1 MASILK
7 VDEMQGVTSAGDITI
22 TSEGGAATQ
31 SLQQGLCKTWCN
43 LNFTSTTPRDDIN
56 IASITDNGTAD
67 MTLTYTNAMSNN
79 NYATSGMSGEVSG
92 SGNPDGIIM
101 CARAGGYDNAFG
113 TSFVRVRCVNVSGT
127 AIERAFGAVSIHG
140 DLA

>member
-1 MASILK
+1 MSTILVNTLTGTSTAGSIA
-7 VDEMQGVTSAGDITI
+7 VTG
-22 TSEGGAATQ
+22 EGNSTTTN
-31 SLQQGLCKTWCN
+31 LQQGLCKTWCN

-92 SGNPDGIIM
+92 SGNPDGLLM

-113 TSFVRVRCVNVSGT
+113 TSFVRVRCVNVAGT